1 MRRFST
7 VVLGFCLM
15 FGAIAAHADN
25 LQMQMQH
32 ENADDAGGGT
42 SGRIT
47 GIVVDPAV
55 FKVLS
60 TDLKILGLHAQGC
73 PAKAVISATFI
84 ANAPGKFHYVI
95 GTTLGPNKHGVLE
108 VKKVGNLYR
117 AQTTLPVDMVKSG
130 TLKVHA
136 MALDFPESEAAVGEA
151 YGCGVGGLKA
161 N

>member
-1 MRRFST
+1 MRRSST
-7 VVLGFCLM
+7 VVLGVCLV
-15 FGAIAAHADN
+15 FGAIPAHADN

-32 ENADDAGGGT
+32 ENADDAGGGP

-47 GIVVDPAV
+47 GIVVDPAA

-60 TDLKILGLHAQGC
+60 TDLKILGLSAQGC

-108 VKKVGNLYR
+108 AKKVGNLYR
-117 AQTTLPVDMVKSG
+117 AQTTLPVDVIKSG

-136 MALDFPESEAAVGEA
+136 IALDFPESEAVISEA

>member
-1 MRRFST
+1 MRRFSAIA
-7 VVLGFCLM
+7 LGLCLT
-15 FGAIAAHADN
+15 FGATAAHADN

-42 SGRIT
+42 CGRIT
-47 GIVVDPAV
+47 GIVVDPAA

-60 TDLKILGLHAQGC
+60 TDLKILGLSAQGC
-73 PAKAVISATFI
+73 PAKAVISATFT

-108 VKKVGNLYR
+108 AKKVGNLYR
-117 AQTTLPVDMVKSG
+117 AQTTLPVDVIKSG

-136 MALDFPESEAAVGEA
+136 MALDFPESEAAVSAA